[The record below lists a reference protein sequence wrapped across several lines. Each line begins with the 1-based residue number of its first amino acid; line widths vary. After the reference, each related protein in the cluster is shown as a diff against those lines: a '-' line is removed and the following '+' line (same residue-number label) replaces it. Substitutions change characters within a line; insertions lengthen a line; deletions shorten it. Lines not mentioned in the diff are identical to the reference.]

1 MKAKSAI
8 NKIKKRLGV
17 DVTDDVNAVLNG
29 TAAARKVVIPWKGR
43 VLSFYIDHSYEL
55 KTAKIS
61 LIHVRREND
70 HSDLMSDYHA
80 GSFYPNL
87 TQALD
92 YIEPPDPKFPT
103 GTLVRVKPT
112 KRAVRWNIAGVSGL
126 VVEAGPHSVKIMSNS
141 SGSVTSWIRNNDV
154 ELVQAAEA

>member
-1 MKAKSAI
+1 MKATSAI
-8 NKIKKRLGV
+8 NKIKKRLGI
-17 DVTDDVNAVLNG
+17 DVTDDVNTVLNG

-61 LIHVRREND
+61 LVHVRREND

-80 GSFYPNL
+80 GSFCQNL

-92 YIEPPDPKFPT
+92 YIEPPDPKFPA
-103 GTLVRVKPT
+103 GTLVRVKQT
-112 KRAVRWNIAGVSGL
+112 KRAVRWNINGVTGL
-126 VVEAGPHSVKIMSNS
+126 VVEAGPHNVKILRNNDGTMT
-141 SGSVTSWIRNNDV
+141 GWIRNNDV
-154 ELVQAAEA
+154 ELVQP